1 MANSANSGFR
11 FKQFAIEHDECG
23 MKVGTDS
30 IVLGSWAHTKNARYI
45 LDIGTGSGLLALML
59 AQKTFATSLISAV
72 EIEPAAV
79 RQARNN
85 IQKSKFANQIRV
97 IECDIKTFHASN
109 PYDLIISNP
118 PYYKGMH
125 KQHHNLI
132 DPNQARV
139 YARSQQHLSH
149 KQLLEQAARLLS
161 SDGYFYCVIPTG
173 DISSLLEYAL
183 NEGLHLNKRLD
194 IRSNYQNDKIRAC
207 LCFSRN
213 KSIVEHDELVIY
225 ADAREYT
232 EEYRT
237 MCRDY
242 YLNF

>member
-1 MANSANSGFR
+1 MSNSGNDGFR
-11 FKQFAIEHDECG
+11 FKQFVIEHNQCG

-30 IVLGSWAHTKNARYI
+30 IVLGSWVNTRDVRYI

-59 AQKTFATSLISAV
+59 AQKTFNTSLISAV

-85 IQKSKFANQIRV
+85 IQKSKFAEQVRV
-97 IECDIKTFHASN
+97 IESDIKTFHASI

-125 KQHHNLI
+125 KQQHNLI

-149 KQLLEQAARLLS
+149 KQLVEQVVRLLS
-161 SDGYFYCVIPTG
+161 LNGYFYCVIPTS
-173 DISSLLEYAL
+173 DVPNLLEYGSK
-183 NEGLHLNKRLD
+183 EGLYLNKRLD
-194 IRSNYQNDKIRAC
+194 IRSNQHSDKIRSC

-213 KSIVEHDELVIY
+213 KNIVELDELVIY
-225 ADAREYT
+225 ESARSYT
-232 EEYRT
+232 EEYRS

>member
-1 MANSANSGFR
+1 
-11 FKQFAIEHDECG
+11 

-109 PYDLIISNP
+109 PYDLIISN
-118 PYYKGMH
+118 
-125 KQHHNLI
+125 HNLI

-149 KQLLEQAARLLS
+149 KQLLEQVARLLS
-161 SDGYFYCVIPTG
+161 SDGYFYCVVPTG

-207 LCFSRN
+207 LCFSRS